1 MSDAGAV
8 RRWTR
13 VVAGLRSRRSK
24 LRGPALPA
32 GSPLDELLGES
43 IETCGGLLQD
53 LAGVQLL
60 ADQLRHD
67 LHTESLN
74 RQYLLDQVPV
84 ACVTTDDASVIHYA
98 NQPAAELL
106 NVSAKHLRGRL
117 LLHFSEDRAGF
128 GDLLQKLP
136 LTGGR
141 LDVSL
146 AVRPRERGPFAL
158 TALIVP
164 ETTSQRTS
172 WLWFLNP
179 VANERSATPA
189 IGRLDAKREIA

>member
-1 MSDAGAV
+1 MD
-8 RRWTR
+8 
-13 VVAGLRSRRSK
+13 
-24 LRGPALPA
+24 
-32 GSPLDELLGES
+32 
-43 IETCGGLLQD
+43 C
-53 LAGVQLL
+53 LA
-60 ADQLRHD
+60 
-67 LHTESLN
+67 TF
-74 RQYLLDQVPV
+74 RQ
-84 ACVTTDDASVIHYA
+84 TD
-98 NQPAAELL
+98 
-106 NVSAKHLRGRL
+106 AKHLRGRL

-136 LTGGR
+136 LAGGR

-146 AVRPRERGPFAL
+146 AVRPRERGPSAL